1 MGDGVS
7 MAYMN
12 KKLINRRKQR
22 RIRIIVLLLLMTSIL
37 INLNGCI
44 GRSIDDK
51 MVDYMNEKYPDDH
64 FEYKEP
70 FGGGAGAESH
80 QIIVR
85 SENYPDKDIHVYYTV
100 RDDNTEVYKDNY
112 RGFVYE
118 EQTKECIEK
127 FMKDCLDG
135 EDFVIDYDVSTV
147 FYFDDQPDG
156 SFESFISSRSAG
168 ITLFCVVNTNGQEV
182 DRQAFA
188 DRYKRLVEEKQ
199 ICFASTRILFD
210 EGTEAYE
217 AFKQNHNISDY
228 IDNGNYIEYCA
239 AVESVGV
246 YSYEEWEE
254 SMN

>member
-1 MGDGVS
+1 

-37 INLNGCI
+37 MNLNGCI

-85 SENYPDKDIHVYYTV
+85 SENYPDKDIYVYYTV
-100 RDDNTEVYKDNY
+100 RDDNTEIYEDNY

-118 EQTKECIEK
+118 EQTKECLAE
-127 FMKDCLDG
+127 FMKECLDG
-135 EDFVIDYDVSTV
+135 EDFIMFYDVSTV

-156 SFESFISSRSAG
+156 SFESFISSPTAG
-168 ITLFCVVNTNGQEV
+168 VVLFCVVNMEGKEL

-188 DRYKRLVEEKQ
+188 DRYKRLVEEKHV
-199 ICFASTRILFD
+199 CFEKTRILFD
-210 EGTEAYE
+210 EGTEAYNE
-217 AFKQNHNISDY
+217 LEQDADISKY
-228 IDNGNYIEYCA
+228 ISRGRYTEYYTLMDA
-239 AVESVGV
+239 VGV
-246 YSYEEWEE
+246 YSCEEWR
-254 SMN
+254 NQLIDGTGN